1 MGFNRLKLED
11 QRHEA
16 TYRGCWHNV
25 RIWLRWLA
33 AFGRSRWRIC
43 ARRVTQSA
51 KHKSTSTLL
60 VGYSRP
66 LLSAIAAMVAYN
78 GNDMR
83 VANTPVSH
91 VTGPHG

>member
-1 MGFNRLKLED
+1 
-11 QRHEA
+11 
-16 TYRGCWHNV
+16 
-25 RIWLRWLA
+25 
-33 AFGRSRWRIC
+33 
-43 ARRVTQSA
+43 
-51 KHKSTSTLL
+51 L